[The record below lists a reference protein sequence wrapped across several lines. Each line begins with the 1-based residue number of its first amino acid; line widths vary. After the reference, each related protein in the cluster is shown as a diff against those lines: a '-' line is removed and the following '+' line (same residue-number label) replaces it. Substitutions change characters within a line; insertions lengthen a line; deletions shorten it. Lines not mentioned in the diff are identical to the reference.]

1 MSAYDAL
8 LQARNRSMSE
18 IAAQAV
24 REVEAEKWGPGAD
37 TVRARQER
45 GQQGWEDGAGSSG
58 QHHGQQAAHRR
69 RLSHVDI
76 DNLKKAAASGEDHDE
91 DASGG
96 MPPPPPTGRPSFA
109 PPPPAYARPFSE
121 RSLFANLHDV
131 IAYIRPLHGNG
142 C

>member
-1 MSAYDAL
+1 MSYDAL
-8 LQARNRSMSE
+8 LTARNRSMSA

-45 GQQGWEDGAGSSG
+45 GQGWEDGAGSSG

-76 DNLKKAAASGEDHDE
+76 DNLKKAAASGED
-91 DASGG
+91 AGG